1 MANDW
6 TGGNPFLGQNNPYL
20 QQQIDSSL
28 ADTTRAFNLQTKPAI
43 ESSMVRSGSFGNS
56 GLQQVQ
62 NEAQRGLMQTLGNQ
76 ANNFRAQDY
85 GNQQQM
91 YQWDQGF
98 NRSLFNDA
106 YGQNMQNL
114 QTGVGLL
121 GQQQA
126 YNQADQTSAGNIQN
140 TPLNYW
146 QQFSN
151 GANSIGQGYG
161 NSTVSGGG
169 SSPLVSALGGAQLGS
184 AFANSQGWGGGG
196 GGAVSDGG
204 YSSGTGSAYAGSTD
218 NGMFTPFRR
227 GM

>member
-1 MANDW
+1 MANDF

-28 ADTTRAFNLQTKPAI
+28 ADTTRAYNLRTNPAI
-43 ESSMVRSGSFGNS
+43 ESAMVNSGSFGNS

-85 GNQQQM
+85 NNQQGM

-106 YGQNMQNL
+106 FGQNQQNL
-114 QTGVGLL
+114 QNATGLL
-121 GQQQA
+121 GQLQG
-126 YNQADQTSAGNIQN
+126 YNAGDVTNANNIQN

-146 QQFSN
+146 QQFAN

-161 NSTVSGGG
+161 NSTVTGGA
-169 SSPLVSALGGAQLGS
+169 SSPLVSALGGAQIGSQFMKNGGFGGGSTPYSYSGGSMGPSPNASDYNLGS
-184 AFANSQGWGGGG
+184 SFDQ
-196 GGAVSDGG
+196 
-204 YSSGTGSAYAGSTD
+204 YQT
-218 NGMFTPFRR
+218 M
-227 GM
+227 